1 MKPGNKISAQ
11 YHDGRQFVGI
21 ITLIENQSGSDNA
34 IWSDGYSGDDRIMV
48 RIRNEKGNTQSF
60 WIDKC
65 VSFDIIGA

>member
-11 YHDGRQFVGI
+11 YYDGRQFVGV

-34 IWSDGYSGDDRIMV
+34 IWSDGYSGGDRIMV
-48 RIRNEKGNTQSF
+48 RIRNEKGNIQSF

-65 VSFDIIGA
+65 LSVDIL